1 MAKTPSPA
9 REARALPRI
18 GNRFGFEHWSSSS
31 SDDVAACSKRKL
43 NFSNFRFGISAVP
56 LKRQFVKASSVE
68 TTLPPKTL
76 GEEPLV
82 KRTEDARG
90 VVTLTLNRPR
100 AFNAL
105 SEAMLLE
112 LQRALDAIARDEAVR
127 VVVLAA
133 EGKAF
138 CAGHDL
144 KQMRAEPSSQYYEKL
159 FAKCSDVMLAIQ
171 RLPVPVIAR
180 VQGIATAAGCQ
191 LVAMCDLAVAS
202 STAKFAV
209 SGVNVGLFCSTPG
222 VALSRNVLRKFAFEM
237 LVTGEFISAD
247 EAKTRGLINRVA
259 EPEQLDA
266 EVEKLIAAIVSK
278 PRIAVAIG
286 KEFFYRQAEL
296 GIEAAYEAASQT
308 MACNMMDE
316 AALEGVQAFIEKRQP
331 RWK

>member
-1 MAKTPSPA
+1 LIGDRDDFHPKLRNSP
-9 REARALPRI
+9 
-18 GNRFGFEHWSSSS
+18 
-31 SDDVAACSKRKL
+31 DDVAGRMKRKL

-56 LKRQFVKASSVE
+56 LKRHSVKAPSVE
-68 TTLPPKTL
+68 TAPPSQRL

-82 KRTEDARG
+82 TRTDDARG
-90 VVTLTLNRPR
+90 IVTLTLNRPQ

-105 SEAMLLE
+105 SETMLLE
-112 LQRALDAIARDEAVR
+112 LQRALEAIAQDEVVR

-144 KQMRAEPSSQYYEKL
+144 KEMRAEPSSQYYEKL
-159 FAKCSDVMLAIQ
+159 FAQCSEVMLAIQ

-237 LVTGEFISAD
+237 LVTGEFINAD

-266 EVEKLIAAIVSK
+266 ELEKLIAAIISK
-278 PRIAVAIG
+278 PRMAVAIG
-286 KEFFYRQAEL
+286 KEFFYRQGEL
-296 GIEAAYEAASQT
+296 GIEAAYDAASQT

-316 AALEGVQAFIEKRQP
+316 AALEGVQAFIEKRRP